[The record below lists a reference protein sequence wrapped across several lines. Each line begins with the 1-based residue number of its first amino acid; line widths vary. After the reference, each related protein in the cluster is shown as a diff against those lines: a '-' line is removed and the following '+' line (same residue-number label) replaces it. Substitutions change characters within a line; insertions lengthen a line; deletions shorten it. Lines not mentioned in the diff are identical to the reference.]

1 MIFVFTRVDAF
12 KQRNTIRKT
21 WAKNMNL
28 ENSKT
33 KILFV
38 LGSYESYSLN
48 NDVIEEDEKQ

>member
-1 MIFVFTRVDAF
+1 VFTRVDAF